1 MNIYLVRLLANPLF
15 VEVSEPDF
23 CEFGT
28 FGENIYATKPA
39 KIRKIAIGVQGDFF
53 STLPLFLGADAL
65 PFRDTGLAEPGILVL
80 IVAVFIFFTSN
91 NCQNNL
97 Y

>member
-1 MNIYLVRLLANPLF
+1 MNNYLVRLLANPLF

-39 KIRKIAIGVQGDFF
+39 KIRNITIGIKGDFF
-53 STLPLFLGADAL
+53 SVLPLFFNSGFFLL
-65 PFRDTGLAEPGILVL
+65 RDKGFTEP
-80 IVAVFIFFTSN
+80 
-91 NCQNNL
+91 
-97 Y
+97 